1 LSLLGVA
8 SPSLLIYGRVR
19 LDHIEGHARAPT
31 KPCELGVYDSYKVGY
46 LSCAQRSCI
55 PYTDGGIRCGMH
67 AILQARIRYALT
79 LISPLAAIVLWS
91 GAASLDPLEDL
102 AYDGLRDPV
111 QGLYGG

>member
-1 LSLLGVA
+1 
-8 SPSLLIYGRVR
+8 
-19 LDHIEGHARAPT
+19 
-31 KPCELGVYDSYKVGY
+31 
-46 LSCAQRSCI
+46 
-55 PYTDGGIRCGMH
+55 MH